1 MKAFLSSILFSCV
14 LLCQVLYG
22 QTATIDKVQFFN
34 DTSILKA
41 TISTNMGKL
50 FRQKDKTGNQF
61 QANFTYRLPG
71 DSAIN
76 EPILL
81 EIRGHFRKDNCYLP
95 PLKVVFKYKKS
106 SALYTLGSL
115 KLVSQ
120 CKTAETYDQYLL
132 REFLVYKI
140 YNLLTSMSFNV
151 RLLDLSLLDSSGK
164 KRTITEHAFLM
175 EDIKDLA
182 KRNNCIDW
190 KKGKLNSEQT
200 DRRQMTL
207 VAIFEYMIGNTD
219 WGVPVNHNTRLIISK
234 KDSLHRPYVVP
245 YDFDYSGFVN
255 TDYAVPDENLG
266 IQNVRERLYR
276 GYPRTMEELNEVLDI
291 FKRQKEKIYD
301 LINNFELLTS
311 KSKKDMI
318 TYLDDFFRIIN
329 EPNQVQNI
337 FIKNAR
343 RD

>member
-1 MKAFLSSILFSCV
+1 MKAFLSSILFSCI
-14 LLCQVLYG
+14 LLCQVIYG

-34 DTSILKA
+34 DTSVLRA

-61 QANFTYRLPG
+61 QANFTYILPD

-95 PLKVVFKYKKS
+95 ALKAIFKYKKS
-106 SALYTLGSL
+106 SVLYTLGSL

-120 CKTAETYDQYLL
+120 CKTSDTYDQYLL

-140 YNLLTSMSFNV
+140 YNLLTNMSFNV
-151 RLLDLSLLDSSGK
+151 RLLNLSLLDSSGK

-182 KRNNCIDW
+182 KRNNSIDW
-190 KKGKLNSEQT
+190 KKGKLYSEQT

-255 TDYAVPDENLG
+255 TDYAIPDEKLG

-291 FKRQKEKIYD
+291 FKQQKEKIYD
-301 LINNFELLTS
+301 LIKNFELLTS